1 MSHATPPTEP
11 KVSDIPEQNETLP
24 VTQSSTAVQREE
36 ETELSV
42 AHSTDSSEGNISKQ
56 NEVIPDNKVG
66 LVGKKE
72 GKTDSSIAQSTES
85 LEGDIPEQN
94 QTTSDS
100 QPSVVEKGE
109 EKTESST
116 AQSSEVDIPEQNQT
130 ISENKL
136 SVVEEMAGKAEL
148 STAQSTEVDIQKQNQ
163 TISEN
168 KLSVVEEMAGK
179 AELST
184 AQSTEVDIREQN
196 QTISENKLSV
206 VEERSGKAELST
218 AQSTEV
224 DIREQNQTISEN
236 KPSVVED
243 KAELST
249 AQSTEASDI
258 NIPGQNQSLSESQ
271 LSSVVQRQEN
281 TEATKTQSTELKVII
296 FPERTQTLPDSQQ
309 CNTSKKPTQKTKQ
322 PPPTAPKP
330 YVRKNSVETGAELKE
345 AITPYKR
352 SRTLTVPAYLPYF
365 PASST
370 LPHLKAARTA
380 ARSREGP
387 IVRPKPPP
395 KPPRLQI
402 KKSFKGLETLPDNPT
417 ENDHNDKNDVHVN
430 GAQTMLSPPSDQQP
444 ISDYERPVSQS
455 GVTPTASIPSESQS
469 KQPHAPLTKHISLPS
484 IMMEESPQGS
494 GPFKFPQI
502 HSPQKKWSPTASR
515 KIEHYGLQAKNLPLF
530 KAMTLSELSK
540 KYSKFFPLKIQITEG
555 HYGTSCKNTISTDD
569 RLNVHFKKRTKE
581 VVIQYYG
588 QDYTVPLSSAIKF
601 GLVFDPSNNE
611 TQAME
616 GHTFRR
622 VVDLM
627 SVQPLPKLV
636 LVMSGCF
643 CSNGVSI
650 DRDELLVVLKIQRKL
665 LRGKRMLKVFSL
677 QTMSKKMLPEECIG
691 NFSTRPLCLQ
701 IYLSQLLE
709 YVPNAFPCKAMM
721 YIDKDDGDFEGMNE
735 EGLPIHMFSWPV
747 IVKEPIKQKSLVASS
762 ESTQQLVDIP
772 LHGSIAAVKA
782 EIVPLHSSDEID
794 ELFTN
799 TQKFLDQFDPTKVD
813 MYRETTSESVS
824 ETQTALYK
832 IVRNSRK
839 CLGVDVVT
847 PLAIKKLKKGTPVLT
862 RHTTLAS
869 TGEHIYEKITHGEES
884 EEEYAEVEQV
894 VIRPQVTAAAADDYL
909 ENRPLNVTILPKS
922 GNASAPHSGSGSFTY
937 TYLTRQVQPESDT
950 DTFSTD
956 SFLSGD
962 SDSLQQQ
969 QPPITEVPLTPS
981 ISEENK
987 QYLSTLDVSQVSS
1000 LHFHRCI

>member
-42 AHSTDSSEGNISKQ
+42 PHSTESSEGNISKQ

-100 QPSVVEKGE
+100 QLSMVEKGE
-109 EKTESST
+109 EKAESST

-136 SVVEEMAGKAEL
+136 SVVEERAGKAEL
-148 STAQSTEVDIQKQNQ
+148 STAQSTEVDIPEQNQ

-168 KLSVVEEMAGK
+168 KLSVVEERAGK

-184 AQSTEVDIREQN
+184 VQSTEVDIREQN

-206 VEERSGKAELST
+206 VEERAG
-218 AQSTEV
+218 
-224 DIREQNQTISEN
+224 
-236 KPSVVED
+236 

-271 LSSVVQRQEN
+271 LSSVAQRQEN
-281 TEATKTQSTELKVII
+281 TEATKTQSTELKVIF
-296 FPERTQTLPDSQQ
+296 FPEQTQTLPDSQQ

-330 YVRKNSVETGAELKE
+330 YVRKNSVENGAESKE
-345 AITPYKR
+345 AVTPYKR

-370 LPHLKAARTA
+370 LPRLKAARAA
-380 ARSREGP
+380 ARSGEGP

-417 ENDHNDKNDVHVN
+417 ENDHNDENDVHVN
-430 GAQTMLSPPSDQQP
+430 GAQTMLSPSSDQQP

-455 GVTPTASIPSESQS
+455 GITPTASIPSESQS

-484 IMMEESPQGS
+484 IMMEESPQSS
-494 GPFKFPQI
+494 GPFKFPHT
-502 HSPQKKWSPTASR
+502 HSPLKKWSPTASR

-601 GLVFDPSNNE
+601 GLVFDPGNNE

-677 QTMSKKMLPEECIG
+677 QTLSKKMLPEECIG

-782 EIVPLHSSDEID
+782 EIIPLHSSDEID

-894 VIRPQVTAAAADDYL
+894 VIRPQVTATAADDYL

-922 GNASAPHSGSGSFTY
+922 GNASVPHSGSGSFTY

-969 QPPITEVPLTPS
+969 QPLITEVPLTPS